1 MNDKWG
7 FDWWHS
13 SLLLR
18 RFELGFLLL
27 PSGTAQ
33 WVAQGLSG
41 GRGGGTGGEMRE
53 SKGGWGVL

>member
-1 MNDKWG
+1 MNDKGG

-18 RFELGFLLL
+18 RFKLGFLLL

-41 GRGGGTGGEMRE
+41 GQGGGTGGEMR
-53 SKGGWGVL
+53 V